1 MDNTKEYRM
10 RFDEQARELL
20 SQMTLEEKIYMLGG
34 HSTLK
39 DSMGGGSY
47 NEVPYMFGGCERLG
61 IPELGFCD
69 GPRGVVSGNSTCFPA
84 AMACG
89 ATFDRGLEK
98 EIGHVIGKEIR
109 GNGGSY
115 FGGDCMNIPYNPGA
129 GRSQEAF
136 SEDSYHMG
144 EMAVALMEGVQEEG
158 VVACIK
164 HYAFNS
170 MERSRFK
177 VSVTADKRTEREV
190 YLPHFKKAVEA
201 GAGSVMNAY
210 NLYQGEKCGHNK
222 YLLRDVLKD
231 EWGFDGFVISD
242 FMWGVKDTAGG
253 LNGGCDV
260 EMHVTNV
267 YSEKK
272 VKKALAEGTV
282 TEDRID
288 DACLRIIRT
297 TLAFEEQRKAL
308 PAMDKSILA
317 CDEHIALARR
327 AASESIT
334 LLKNED
340 GLLPLSRSAKV
351 VFVGDLAKVENIGD
365 HGSSKVRPPYVRT
378 IMDAMEREYG
388 DVTFAFV
395 GTDEVHRKA
404 DLIRFADAVV
414 ITAGMRHNDEG
425 EFIFVM
431 GGDRKSLQLHKDELR
446 MIHRT
451 AALNKNCAVVL
462 MGGNVIMTHDWQDE
476 VKAIL
481 FAYYPGMEGGSA
493 VCDIL
498 YGKCNPCGKLPF
510 AIAQDEKDYP
520 QVKWSTTEQHYG
532 YYHGY
537 QKLDRDGKTPD
548 FPFGFGLSYTTFDIT
563 DAALAENDPEK
574 AVFTAR
580 VANTGSVAGAQV
592 VQLYVSFPESPV
604 ERPVRTL
611 MGFEKVRLEAGES
624 REVRI
629 TVNKKELGW
638 YDETEGCFRYDPAY
652 LGYLAADEQTM
663 VSEGIRF

>member
-136 SEDSYHMG
+136 IEDSYHMG

-340 GLLPLSRSAKV
+340 GILPL
-351 VFVGDLAKVENIGD
+351 N
-365 HGSSKVRPPYVRT
+365 
-378 IMDAMEREYG
+378 
-388 DVTFAFV
+388 
-395 GTDEVHRKA
+395 KA
-404 DLIRFADAVV
+404 D
-414 ITAGMRHNDEG
+414 
-425 EFIFVM
+425 
-431 GGDRKSLQLHKDELR
+431 
-446 MIHRT
+446 
-451 AALNKNCAVVL
+451 
-462 MGGNVIMTHDWQDE
+462 
-476 VKAIL
+476 
-481 FAYYPGMEGGSA
+481 
-493 VCDIL
+493 DIA
-498 YGKCNPCGKLPF
+498 F
-510 AIAQDEKDYP
+510 
-520 QVKWSTTEQHYG
+520 
-532 YYHGY
+532 
-537 QKLDRDGKTPD
+537 
-548 FPFGFGLSYTTFDIT
+548 
-563 DAALAENDPEK
+563 
-574 AVFTAR
+574 
-580 VANTGSVAGAQV
+580 
-592 VQLYVSFPESPV
+592 
-604 ERPVRTL
+604 
-611 MGFEKVRLEAGES
+611 
-624 REVRI
+624 
-629 TVNKKELGW
+629 
-638 YDETEGCFRYDPAY
+638 
-652 LGYLAADEQTM
+652 
-663 VSEGIRF
+663 